1 MSAEQEK
8 REETAE
14 VIETNTENV
23 QEKQQQVV
31 SETSSEEVTADKAHV
46 PMTLKRFLALLSLV
60 WLITTSATPI
70 IFIASTLSTS

>member
-14 VIETNTENV
+14 VTETNTENV

-31 SETSSEEVTADKAHV
+31 SETSSEEVTAEKTHV